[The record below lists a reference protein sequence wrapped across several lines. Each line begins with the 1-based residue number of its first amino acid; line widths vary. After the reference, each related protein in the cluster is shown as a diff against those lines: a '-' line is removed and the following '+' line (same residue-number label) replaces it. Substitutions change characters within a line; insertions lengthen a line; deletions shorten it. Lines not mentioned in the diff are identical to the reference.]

1 MKQEPVNF
9 GIDVHRLYEAH
20 RFDLDAPTMT
30 ETNIEATWRERHG
43 WVRPSESKKDER
55 KTAQ

>member
-55 KTAQ
+55 KAA